1 MIYIIRQVEFRINII
16 KLEQLNI
23 FIINVKNYKICI
35 RIKEIG
41 YLERMSVIVLFLNF
55 LSVGFKSE
63 LFC

>member
-41 YLERMSVIVLFLNF
+41 YLERMPVIVLFLSF